1 MIYARV
7 LYTLFILT
15 RFSFSVNG
23 KEKGISL
30 RNMGIKEVSEKIKL
44 VLDQSGKKL
53 SHLKNRPV
61 VAGSEE
67 SARGIWSALHV
78 QRRND

>member
-1 MIYARV
+1 MEM
-7 LYTLFILT
+7 
-15 RFSFSVNG
+15 
-23 KEKGISL
+23 KEI
-30 RNMGIKEVSEKIKL
+30 SEKFKL

-53 SHLKNRPV
+53 AHLKNRPV

-78 QRRND
+78 QRRSSS